1 MELAIITLAALTGVA
16 TVLIVGGQLNAY
28 PGHHAVPI
36 PHRPTSPM
44 DEAERILA
52 TRYAKGEIGPDEYSR
67 MLSIL
72 RR

>member
-1 MELAIITLAALTGVA
+1 MGAAIITLAGLTGVA
-16 TVLIVGGQLNAY
+16 AMLIVGGQHLALS
-28 PGHHAVPI
+28 GGRVSAI
-36 PHRPTSPM
+36 ASSPASPL

-52 TRYAKGEIGPDEYSR
+52 RRYAKGEITPDEYSR